1 VPAFTDFAREASHRL
16 DGVSR
21 YFYLQEEVPS
31 ATDHEILQICRA
43 LEAAG
48 PAMAGEMA
56 AALDDH
62 KRLLLGIFSRRSPQL
77 VLARDIADAE
87 RGEVLAAGLVA
98 GALAYAGHRD
108 FREVLVGLAPHYEC
122 ARRLKL
128 DITDVFDAA
137 ALFADEE
144 TGALMRIFGRRSDVT
159 LARFGWREIQ
169 TPTGPAFEPE

>member
-1 VPAFTDFAREASHRL
+1 VPAFADFAKEASHYL

-21 YFYLQEEVPS
+21 YFYVQEEVPS
-31 ATDHEILQICRA
+31 ATDHEILQVCRA
-43 LEAAG
+43 VEAAG
-48 PAMAGEMA
+48 PEKAPEMA
-56 AALDDH
+56 AALDEH
-62 KRLLLGIFSRRSPQL
+62 KRMVLSIFSRRSPQL
-77 VLARDIADAE
+77 VLAKDVADGE
-87 RGEVLAAGLVA
+87 RGEILAAGLVA
-98 GALAYAGHRD
+98 GALAYAGHTD

-144 TGALMRIFGRRSDVT
+144 TAALMRIFGRRSDVT

-169 TPTGPAFEPE
+169 TPTGPAFEAE